1 MIRDRAA
8 GAILGALIGDA
19 LALGCHW
26 YYDLAE
32 MRRHHGEW
40 ISGYLTPRNDWY
52 HAGMKAGQSSQTA
65 LITIMLLRSV
75 LQHGDYVESDFTH
88 RLEADLFPLLDGTA
102 MKGPGGYTNQSIREA
117 YLRRVVEQKPWTQT
131 AGQIENTEAVE
142 RAIVLAVRY
151 AKKPRM
157 AAATAASNCRLT
169 HANEMVVAL
178 STSFDCVVSLL
189 VAGEKLD
196 GALSTK
202 LMDLVGK
209 GDLPFQDRPLPPKP
223 GEIDINLAGI
233 FPIPDPL
240 FIPSCIAGLVHEPGI
255 RIEPAWKASLVFG
268 LPCAIYHQLPAAYYL
283 ATRFADNFES
293 AVLNAINGGGQ
304 NMSRAYLTGALV
316 GAQVGLSKIPHRFI
330 QGLENADELV
340 DLALKLGEL
349 ADTEDKT
356 F

>member
-32 MRRHHGEW
+32 MRRRHGEW
-40 ISGYLTPRNDWY
+40 ISGYLTPRDDWY

-88 RLEADLFPLLDGTA
+88 RLEAELFPLLDGTA

-117 YLRRVVEQKPWTQT
+117 YLRRVVQKKPWTEI
-131 AGQIENTEAVE
+131 AGQIENTEAAE

-151 AKKPRM
+151 AKNPRT

-169 HANEMVVAL
+169 HANEMIVAL

-196 GALSTK
+196 ATLSTK

-209 GDLPFQDRPLPPKP
+209 GDLPFKIVHCRRNRGRLTSILLEFSQ
-223 GEIDINLAGI
+223 
-233 FPIPDPL
+233 FPIL
-240 FIPSCIAGLVHEPGI
+240 FSFLRASRGWSMSQEFKSSLLGKHRLFSACPAPSTI
-255 RIEPAWKASLVFG
+255 SF
-268 LPCAIYHQLPAAYYL
+268 LPSI
-283 ATRFADNFES
+283 
-293 AVLNAINGGGQ
+293 I
-304 NMSRAYLTGALV
+304 
-316 GAQVGLSKIPHRFI
+316 
-330 QGLENADELV
+330 
-340 DLALKLGEL
+340 
-349 ADTEDKT
+349 
-356 F
+356 

>member
-32 MRRHHGEW
+32 MRRYHGEW
-40 ISGYLTPRNDWY
+40 ISGYLTPRHDWY
-52 HAGMKAGQSSQTA
+52 HAGMKSGQSSQTG

-75 LQHGDYVESDFTH
+75 LQHGYYVEDDFTH
-88 RLEADLFPLLDGTA
+88 RLETELFPSLDGTA
-102 MKGPGGYTNQSIREA
+102 MKGPSGYTNQSIREA
-117 YLRRVVEQKPWTQT
+117 YLRRVIDKKPWTET
-131 AGQIENTEAVE
+131 AGQIENTEAAE

-151 AKKPRM
+151 AKNPRI

-189 VAGEKLD
+189 VTGEKLD

-283 ATRFADNFES
+283 GSRFSDDFES

-304 NMSRAYLTGALV
+304 NMSRAFLTGALV
-316 GAQVGLSKIPHRFI
+316 GAQVGLTGIPRRFI
-330 QGLENADELV
+330 DGLENSGELV
-340 DLALKLGEL
+340 SLALKLGEFVD
-349 ADTEDKT
+349 AGGET